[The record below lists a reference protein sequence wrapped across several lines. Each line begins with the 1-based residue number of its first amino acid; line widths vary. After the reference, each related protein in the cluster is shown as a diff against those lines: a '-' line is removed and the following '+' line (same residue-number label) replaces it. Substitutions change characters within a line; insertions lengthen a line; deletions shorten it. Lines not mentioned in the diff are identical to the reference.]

1 MLKALLFDLD
11 GTLSETD
18 SIHFLTW
25 ADAMEPHGVALD
37 WEVVYGERISGHPNP
52 DIAAEFLPSLSEEE
66 RRAVI
71 EAKETDFNERAT
83 SLEPL
88 PGLLDFVADARNR
101 GLRLALVTNAPRE
114 NVSAILRA
122 IGFEDAFE
130 AEILAEEVGAGK
142 PDPAPYRAALERL
155 GVAADETVAFED
167 SASGIAS
174 ALGAG
179 VPTVGI
185 ASTQK
190 VERLEALGVELV
202 VRDFADPRLEAFIEG
217 RT

>member
-1 MLKALLFDLD
+1 MLKALFFDLD

-25 ADAMEPHGVALD
+25 ADAMKPHGVALD
-37 WEVVYGERISGHPNP
+37 WEVYGERISGHANP
-52 DIAAEFLPSLSEEE
+52 DIVADFLPSLSEEE
-66 RRAVI
+66 RRAVV
-71 EAKETDFNERAT
+71 EAKESDFNGRAT
-83 SLEPL
+83 SLKPL
-88 PGLLDFVADARNR
+88 PGLPEFVAYARSK
-101 GLRLALVTNAPRE
+101 GLRLALVTNAPGE
-114 NVSAILRA
+114 NATAILRA
-122 IGFEDAFE
+122 VALEDAFE
-130 AEILAEEVGAGK
+130 AEILSEDVGVGK

-155 GVAADETVAFED
+155 GVAADEAVAFED

-179 VPTVGI
+179 IPTVGV

-190 VERLEALGVELV
+190 AERLQALGVELAV
-202 VRDFADPRLEAFIEG
+202 PDFADPRLAAFLEA

>member
-37 WEVVYGERISGHPNP
+37 REIYGERISGHSNP
-52 DIAAEFLPSLSEEE
+52 DIAAEFLPALSEEE

-71 EAKETDFNERAT
+71 EAKERDFNGRAT

-88 PGLLDFVADARNR
+88 PGLLDFVAAARDR

-114 NVSAILRA
+114 NADAILRA
-122 IGFEDAFE
+122 VALEDAFE
-130 AEILAEEVGAGK
+130 AEILSEDVGAGK

-155 GVAADETVAFED
+155 GVAAEEAVAFED
-167 SASGIAS
+167 SASGITS

-179 VPTVGI
+179 IPTVGI

-190 VERLEALGVELV
+190 VEKLGALGVELV
-202 VRDFADPRLEAFIEG
+202 VRDFTDPRLAAFLEG

>member
-25 ADAMEPHGVALD
+25 ADAMKPHGVALD
-37 WEVVYGERISGHPNP
+37 REVYGESISGHPNP
-52 DIAAEFLPSLSEEE
+52 GIAAEFLPALSEEE
-66 RRAVI
+66 RQTVI
-71 EAKETDFNERAT
+71 DAKERDFNGRAA

-88 PGLLDFVADARNR
+88 PGLLNFVANARDG

-114 NVSAILRA
+114 NATAILRA
-122 IGFEDAFE
+122 IGLEDVFE
-130 AEILAEEVGAGK
+130 AEILSEEVGVGK
-142 PDPAPYRAALERL
+142 PDPAPYRAALECL
-155 GVAADETVAFED
+155 GVAADEAVAFED

-179 VPTVGI
+179 VPTVGV

-190 VERLEALGVELV
+190 PERLEALGVELV
-202 VRDFADPRLEAFIEG
+202 VHDFTDPRLSALIEE
-217 RT
+217 RL

>member
-25 ADAMEPHGVALD
+25 ADAMKPHGVTLD
-37 WEVVYGERISGHPNP
+37 REVYGERISGHPNP
-52 DIAAEFLPSLSEEE
+52 GIAAEFLPSLSEEE
-66 RRAVI
+66 RQTVI
-71 EAKETDFNERAT
+71 DAKERDFNGRAT

-88 PGLLDFVADARNR
+88 PGLLNFVAGARDR

-114 NVSAILRA
+114 NATAILRA
-122 IGFEDAFE
+122 IGFEEAFE
-130 AEILAEEVGAGK
+130 AEILSEEVGAGK
-142 PDPAPYRAALERL
+142 PDPAPYEVALERL
-155 GVAADETVAFED
+155 GVAAAETVAFED

-179 VPTVGI
+179 IPTVGI

-190 VERLEALGVELV
+190 FERLEALGVELV
-202 VRDFADPRLEAFIEG
+202 VHDFTDPKLAAFIEG
-217 RT
+217 RI

>member
-25 ADAMEPHGVALD
+25 ADAMKPHGVTLNR
-37 WEVVYGERISGHPNP
+37 EVYGERVSGHENP
-52 DIAAEFLPSLSEEE
+52 AIVADFLPSLSEEE
-66 RRAVI
+66 RRAVV
-71 EAKETDFNERAT
+71 EAKERDFNGRAT

-88 PGLLDFVADARNR
+88 PGLLDFVAAARDG

-114 NVSAILRA
+114 NAAAILRA
-122 IGFEDAFE
+122 VALEDAFE
-130 AEILAEEVGAGK
+130 AEILSEDVGAGK

-155 GVAADETVAFED
+155 GVAADEAVAFED

-174 ALGAG
+174 ALAAG

-185 ASTQK
+185 ASTQP
-190 VERLEALGVELV
+190 VEKLEALGVELV
-202 VRDFADPRLEAFIEG
+202 VHDFTDPRLSAFIEE
-217 RT
+217 RL

>member
-25 ADAMEPHGVALD
+25 ADAMKSHGVALNR
-37 WEVVYGERISGHPNP
+37 EVYGERISGHANP
-52 DIAAEFLPSLSEEE
+52 AIVADFLPSLSEEE
-66 RRAVI
+66 RRAVV
-71 EAKETDFNERAT
+71 EAKERDFNGRAI

-88 PGLLDFVADARNR
+88 PGLLDFVADTRDR
-101 GLRLALVTNAPRE
+101 DLRLALVTNAPRE
-114 NVSAILRA
+114 NATAILRA
-122 IGFEDAFE
+122 IALEDAFE
-130 AEILAEEVGAGK
+130 AEILSEDVGAGK

-155 GVAADETVAFED
+155 GVAADEAVAFED

-179 VPTVGI
+179 IPTVGI
-185 ASTQK
+185 ASTQE
-190 VERLEALGVELV
+190 VEKLEALGVELV
-202 VRDFADPRLEAFIEG
+202 VRDFTDPRLAAFLEG